1 MLHKNH
7 KTKYPSSM
15 DALTTH
21 LNTDDSIQI
30 TILGDVSHGD
40 RTFTLSPTDADHL
53 GKTLIK
59 LAKTKKV

>member
-1 MLHKNH
+1 
-7 KTKYPSSM
+7 M

-40 RTFTLSPTDADHL
+40 RTFTLSPTDAEHL